1 MIPQSARI
9 KTAATLSQ
17 EMRPSNADPVTVYS
31 LTNEHEQEVLAFL
44 SIRPIHTVAM
54 GGFIR
59 DNGLVST
66 LNRGT
71 FYGCRNS
78 QGKLEG
84 VALIGHINLIE
95 TRTDRAMEA
104 FARVAQKCSRTHLIM
119 GEQER
124 IEEFWSCYSEAGQQM
139 RMACR
144 ELLFELRPPFMS
156 HESVKELRL
165 ATSEDLELVMPIQ
178 AQMAFEE
185 SGVNPMEKDP
195 EGFRLRCLR
204 RIQQGRTWVWV
215 ENGELIF
222 KADIMA
228 DTPEVIYLE
237 GIWVNSKA
245 RGQGIGMRCMSQLA
259 YTLLE
264 QTDSI
269 CLLVNERNKDAH
281 RFYQKAGYKIV
292 SRYDTIFLEQENS

>member
-1 MIPQSARI
+1 MIPHIARI
-9 KTAATLSQ
+9 KTTATLSQ
-17 EMRPSNADPVTVYS
+17 EMDSSVAEPVTVYS

-44 SIRPIHTVAM
+44 SARPIHTVAM
-54 GGFIR
+54 AGFIR

-71 FYGCRNS
+71 FYSCRNS
-78 QGKLEG
+78 QGNLEG
-84 VALIGHINLIE
+84 IALIGHINLIE
-95 TRTDRAMEA
+95 TRTDRALEA
-104 FARVAQKCSRTHLIM
+104 FARVAQKYSRTHLIM

-124 IEEFWSCYSEAGQQM
+124 IEEFWNYYREAGQQ
-139 RMACR
+139 RRLACR
-144 ELLFELRPPFMS
+144 ELLFELCP
-156 HESVKELRL
+156 SVMPKQSAPELRL
-165 ATSEDLELVMPIQ
+165 ATSEDIELVMPVQ

-215 ENGELIF
+215 ENNELIF

-237 GIWVNSKA
+237 GIWVNSTA

-259 YTLLE
+259 CTLLE
-264 QTDSI
+264 QTNSI
-269 CLLVNERNKDAH
+269 CLLVNEQNEDAH
-281 RFYQKAGYKIV
+281 KFYQKAGYKVV
-292 SRYDTIFLEQENS
+292 SRYDTIFLEQ

>member
-1 MIPQSARI
+1 MISHIARI
-9 KTAATLSQ
+9 KTTATLSQ
-17 EMRPSNADPVTVYS
+17 EMDSSVAEPVTVYS

-44 SIRPIHTVAM
+44 SARPIHTVAM
-54 GGFIR
+54 AGFIR

-71 FYGCRNS
+71 FYACRNS
-78 QGKLEG
+78 QGNLEG
-84 VALIGHINLIE
+84 IALIGHINLIE
-95 TRTDRAMEA
+95 TRTDRALEA
-104 FARVAQKCSRTHLIM
+104 FARVAQQCSRTHLIM

-124 IEEFWSCYSEAGQQM
+124 IEEFWSYYTEAGQQ
-139 RMACR
+139 RRLACR
-144 ELLFELRPPFMS
+144 ELLFELHP
-156 HESVKELRL
+156 SVMPKQSAPELRL
-165 ATSEDLELVMPIQ
+165 ATSEDLELVMPVQ

-204 RIQQGRTWVWV
+204 RIHQGRTWVWV
-215 ENGELIF
+215 ENNELIF

-259 YTLLE
+259 CTLLK
-264 QTDSI
+264 QTKSI
-269 CLLVNERNKDAH
+269 CLLVNEQNEDVH
-281 RFYQKAGYKIV
+281 RFYQKAGYKVV